1 MSTSLPLSLSLSL
14 SLSLFPLIQKGVSQQ
29 RFWSKKAALNLFL
42 FSLLSWVASTII
54 VLLFDSSYIF
64 NIKCLVSLLIWNSNE
79 KYHMCRHHHHWSN
92 FPWIS
97 MWLLLWWT
105 SPINF
110 LTPTTITLIITN
122 KILPLLSLNNSKSP
136 GFKMKNQKVV
146 AF

>member
-1 MSTSLPLSLSLSL
+1 MSTSLSLSL
-14 SLSLFPLIQKGVSQQ
+14 SPLIQKGVSQQ

-54 VLLFDSSYIF
+54 ALLFDSSYIF

-136 GFKMKNQKVV
+136 SFKMKNQKVV